1 MDLNGNYDQNFKM
14 IQWGNKAVKI
24 MIANPYI
31 VAYLQN
37 NQIEVRN
44 IFNPLRIFQ
53 KIELDT
59 CMFVSLCV
67 AQNLLK
73 KHQGRL
79 DDFYVI
85 IKNQL
90 MGTTG
95 SAPQDMFTMIKF
107 KQERAE
113 LQLSLWYELK
123 LYSTSLKFIDFL

>member
-14 IQWGNKAVKI
+14 IQWGNKVVKI
-24 MIANPYI
+24 LIANPYI

-44 IFNPLRIFQ
+44 IFNPLRIYQ
-53 KIELDT
+53 KTELDS
-59 CMFVSLCV
+59 CQFVTLSV

-79 DDFYVI
+79 DDFYLI

-90 MGTTG
+90 
-95 SAPQDMFTMIKF
+95 
-107 KQERAE
+107 
-113 LQLSLWYELK
+113 
-123 LYSTSLKFIDFL
+123 